1 MLCNNKNKQL
11 KLIFLGPPGAGKGTQ
26 TDIVSERYSIPAISI
41 GAILRD
47 AIKNQTELGKT
58 AAKYVESGEL
68 VPDEIIIDIINERL
82 SKDDCKNGFILDG
95 YPRTKTQAAALDESG
110 TEISLVIN
118 IFVDDNDIIRRMRGR
133 RVCSSCGATYHIKYN
148 PTSDNKTCS
157 RCGGA
162 LIRREDDA
170 PSVVESR
177 LKVYH
182 EQTEPLIK
190 YYEEKGILR
199 TVIGQEKLEDTT
211 ALTLNVIENYLK
223 G

>member
-1 MLCNNKNKQL
+1 MPCNNNNKQI

-26 TDIVSERYSIPAISI
+26 TEILSEKYSIPAIST
-41 GAILRD
+41 GAILRA

-68 VPDEIIIDIINERL
+68 VPDEIIIGIVNERL
-82 SKDDCKNGFILDG
+82 AEDDCKNGYILDG
-95 YPRTKTQAAALDESG
+95 FPRTTAQAVALDESG
-110 TEISLVIN
+110 VEVSLVIN
-118 IFVDDNDIIRRMRGR
+118 LTVDDDDIIRRMSGR

-148 PTSDNKTCS
+148 PTDDNKTCS

-162 LIRREDDA
+162 LTCRKDDE
-170 PSVVESR
+170 PSVVKSR

>member
-1 MLCNNKNKQL
+1 MHYNNNKQI

-26 TDIVSERYSIPAISI
+26 TEIISEKYSIPAIST
-41 GAILRD
+41 GAILRS

-58 AAKYVESGEL
+58 AAKYVEAGEL
-68 VPDEIIIDIINERL
+68 VPDDIIIGIMKERL
-82 SKDDCKNGFILDG
+82 AEDDCKNGYILDG
-95 YPRTKTQAAALDESG
+95 FPRTMAQAIALDESG
-110 TEISLVIN
+110 AEISLVIN
-118 IFVDDNDIIRRMRGR
+118 LAVDDDVIIRRMSGR
-133 RVCSSCGATYHIKYN
+133 RVCCTCGATYHIEYN
-148 PTSDNKTCS
+148 PTEDNKTCP
-157 RCGGA
+157 RCGGPLA
-162 LIRREDDA
+162 CRKDDE